1 MSSSAPA
8 APHEERIEMLTRTE
22 QLKFFARALPTAFA
36 LLCAAAAPLAAQQLP
51 PISAPPVT
59 PEQRRRRDVL
69 LDTARQPTMKKPD
82 AVEVPASR
90 ARRSY
95 DAQRDATYVNV
106 AVTLLAHRSVKDPK
120 GAPRFEGR
128 EVTLTFQLAYRGK
141 ETYDLVS
148 AYLIVESTAAP
159 DEADKLGAVRRL
171 EINADPYEYGYER
184 VDYQTEL
191 VAPIGA
197 VAQQLRK
204 EIAAF
209 KLPTEDLPQYANAG
223 RLVVKFGAESFTVKS
238 PQLTELRRT
247 LAAGAGK

>member
-1 MSSSAPA
+1 MSLKI
-8 APHEERIEMLTRTE
+8 ER
-22 QLKFFARALPTAFA
+22 LKSFARALPPPVFA
-36 LLCAAAAPLAAQQLP
+36 LLCMAAPLAAQQLP

-69 LDTARQPTMKKPD
+69 LDTAREPTMKKPG

-106 AVTLLAHRSVKDPK
+106 AITLLAHRDVKDPK
-120 GAPRFEGR
+120 GVLRFEGR

-159 DEADKLGAVRRL
+159 DEAVKLGAVRRL
-171 EINADPYEYGYER
+171 EINADPYEYSYER
-184 VDYQTEL
+184 LDYQTEL

-209 KLPTEDLPQYANAG
+209 RLPPEDLPQYANAG
-223 RLVVKFGAESFTVKS
+223 RLVVKFGTESFTVKS

-247 LAAGAGK
+247 LAAGAGR